1 MAKNQPRVVVWANV
15 GLECVTISARTW
27 GLIVWA
33 PLVLI
38 GLVQSFRLGR
48 RQLRAGEAPTAVAL
62 ILWAAITWVVVTI
75 YLPMAWD
82 RYLLPPQS
90 VNALLAALALSA
102 IYDRVVHHIPLSGR
116 GLNGCAGFLTVRRLV
131 SSSSCWRA
139 MRSSGIRATGMRL
152 ADSCSRTAMVDRGTV
167 TITGLDRQTGDKA
180 LFHGQYYSDKL
191 PGYSLLAALPY
202 FVAKRVFGLPRSS
215 SQSTGSGSLPLL
227 GGRLLDHPGHIR
239 HLDRLDGGP
248 PRDRGSR
255 AGMSSM
261 VGGVD
266 WPGLWLVDTRLRLCD
281 ARLRP
286 SGFGVRLVRLVLAFM
301 EEGPTARLGADLRR
315 WRARGLRKRDRAS
328 SRPCV
333 GDPWLVSARAMSQS
347 RTTTRCFGDFLRRGI
362 IADGAAPDLQPTC
375 LWLALGNGLFPSR
388 HASVRQGS

>member
-1 MAKNQPRVVVWANV
+1 MPLTTWVRRLKYSPFKGSVVSVLLGPSGSDLPAGKKAKESQPHDWAPFGPIASDSRVRYD
-15 GLECVTISARTW
+15 LRQDW

-48 RQLRAGEAPTAVAL
+48 RQFRAGEAPTAAAL
-62 ILWAAITWVVVTI
+62 ILWAAITWVVVTV

-116 GLNGCAGFLTVRRLV
+116 GLDGCAGFLTVRRLV

-139 MRSSGIRATGMRL
+139 MRSSGIRATGMCP
-152 ADSCSRTAMVDRGTV
+152 AASCSHM
-167 TITGLDRQTGDKA
+167 
-180 LFHGQYYSDKL
+180 
-191 PGYSLLAALPY
+191 
-202 FVAKRVFGLPRSS
+202 RSS
-215 SQSTGSGSLPLL
+215 TEARSRSRDWTSRPGTRHSFMDSITPISCRDIRSWRPCLTSSPSGCLDSPIIRSIQSGCLPLL

-261 VGGVD
+261 AGGID
-266 WPGLWLVDTRLRLCD
+266 WPGLWLVDTGLRLCD

-301 EEGPTARLGADLRR
+301 EEGT
-315 WRARGLRKRDRAS
+315 DRAS
-328 SRPCV
+328 
-333 GDPWLVSARAMSQS
+333 
-347 RTTTRCFGDFLRRGI
+347 RRGSS
-362 IADGAAPDLQPTC
+362 P
-375 LWLALGNGLFPSR
+375 LACSQLTR
-388 HASVRQGS
+388 A